1 MVVQRALPTQHGV
14 QVKQRHVRQRCARTR
29 AFLRVPRPGPRPLC
43 ANSRGAVCLG
53 AKKRKKLV
61 VARKSASSSIRGFFC
76 GAPAPALAMR
86 VSSGLLAAAVLV
98 PGVAGQG
105 YYASNWGYAAYAYGD
120 WGTIGG
126 GSYHLN
132 EAPFATVGGGHANYA
147 YSCE

>member
-1 MVVQRALPTQHGV
+1 
-14 QVKQRHVRQRCARTR
+14 
-29 AFLRVPRPGPRPLC
+29 
-43 ANSRGAVCLG
+43 
-53 AKKRKKLV
+53 
-61 VARKSASSSIRGFFC
+61 
-76 GAPAPALAMR
+76 MR